1 MIDLHELANMPGAGK
16 ARAALKKA
24 GKWDED
30 AGKEYLKFKVEGTVR
45 FDVAKVISARSEG
58 EAAEIFAESVADEHD
73 CDDTDVEIDN
83 INPMEA
89 K

>member
-1 MIDLHELANMPGAGK
+1 MIDLHELVNMPGAGK
-16 ARAALKKA
+16 ATVVLKKA

-45 FDVAKVISARSEG
+45 FDVAKVISARSEN
-58 EAAEIFAESVADEHD
+58 EAAEIFAESVADDHD
-73 CDDTDVEIDN
+73 CDDMDVDVNN
-83 INPMEA
+83 INPVEG